1 MCGLTGVVAFDRSL
15 AVDRPTLARMSAA
28 IAHRGP
34 DGEGT
39 WFSDDSAPA
48 PAHVALAH
56 RRLAV
61 LDPDPRSNQPFTD
74 GCRWL
79 VYNGELYNFREL
91 KTKLSPRDW
100 KTTGDTEVVLAAY
113 ETWGEKCIDQFNGMF
128 ALAIWDGTRHEL
140 FLSRDR
146 MGQKPLYVA
155 TLLSEQGKSRAV
167 AFASEITALLQLNW
181 VDRTIDRSSLVDYL
195 RWGYVPTP
203 RTIYRGITQLMP
215 AEAMTVSESAIHECG
230 HYYAAGGKFTDDQI
244 PGKTRHLV
252 LQAVQRQL
260 VSDVPLGC
268 FLSGGI
274 DSSIIAA
281 AAAAAAPKDQ
291 KLLTFSI
298 GFDDPR
304 YDETQFAAAV
314 AKHLGTEHRSFTVRP
329 DAAADLPKIAQAFGQ
344 PMADSSALPTY
355 YLSRETRRHVTV
367 ALSGDGGDEL
377 FGGYDRYRA
386 MRLLQRTGTWPWLL
400 IGPLMKSLPATH
412 PKSAAARLKRLAA
425 AGADKPA
432 TAYAAMMRLTDESL
446 LTDLLATPPDP
457 SQDCFEIY
465 FNSPHH
471 QNRGAADAAMALDRA
486 TYLPDDLLT
495 KVDRCS
501 MHFALEVRS
510 PFMDPDLMMFASQ
523 LNADHLLR
531 GGGKRPLRQAF
542 AADLPAWVFKRRK
555 MGFAV
560 PIGDWLRDSLRPM
573 LHDLLYAA
581 NSFATAN
588 FRPAPL
594 ARLLAEHHDRR
605 ADHSQ
610 RLYALLMLELWWKE
624 QNGDAASF

>member
-15 AVDRPTLARMSAA
+15 AADRATLAKMSAA

-39 WFSDDSAPA
+39 WFSDAASASA
-48 PAHVALAH
+48 AHVALAH

-74 GCRWL
+74 GRRWL

-91 KTKLSPRDW
+91 KTKLSPRNW
-100 KTTGDTEVVLAAY
+100 KTSGDTEVVLAAY
-113 ETWGEKCIDQFNGMF
+113 EAWGEKCVDQFNGMF
-128 ALAIWDGTRHEL
+128 ALAIWDSTRNEL
-140 FLSRDR
+140 FLARDR
-146 MGQKPLYVA
+146 MGQKPLYLA
-155 TLLSEQGKSRAV
+155 SLLDERGKPRAI
-167 AFASEITALLQLNW
+167 AFASEIPALLQLPW
-181 VDRTIDRSSLVDYL
+181 VNRTIDRTALADYL

-203 RTIYRGITQLMP
+203 RTIYQGITQLIP
-215 AEAMTVSESAIHECG
+215 SQTVVVSESALHDCG
-230 HYYAAGGKFTDDQI
+230 HFYSGCAKFDQGQI
-244 PGKTRHLV
+244 VQKTWQLV
-252 LQAVQRQL
+252 RQAVQRQL

-274 DSSIIAA
+274 DSSIIASA
-281 AAAAAAPKDQ
+281 AVAAGPKDRR
-291 KLLTFSI
+291 LLTFSI

-304 YDETQFAAAV
+304 YDETQYAAAV

-329 DAAADLPKIAQAFGQ
+329 DAAADLPKIALAFGQ

-355 YLSRETRRHVTV
+355 YLSRETRHHVTV

-400 IGPLMKSLPATH
+400 IGPLMRTLPGTH

-432 TAYAAMMRLTDESL
+432 TAYAAMMRLMDEAL
-446 LTDLLATPPDP
+446 LADLLATPPEP
-457 SQDCFEIY
+457 SEDCFELY
-465 FNSPHH
+465 FEGDK
-471 QNRGAADAAMALDRA
+471 NRGAAEAAMSLDRA

-501 MHFALEVRS
+501 MQFALEVRS
-510 PFMDPDLMMFASQ
+510 PFMDPDLVLFASR
-523 LNADHLLR
+523 LNADQLLR

-573 LHDLLYAA
+573 LHDLLNAA
-581 NSFATAN
+581 DSFAAAN
-588 FRPAPL
+588 FRPATI
-594 ARLLAEHHDRR
+594 ARLIAEHQDRR
-605 ADHSQ
+605 ANHSQ
-610 RLYALLMLELWWKE
+610 RLYALLMLELWWKA
-624 QNGDAASF
+624 NKRGRS